1 MAFCIWGLSWI
12 SCGIVDLFK
21 WTIGLFLP
29 GISSQLYFFVA
40 LIISS
45 IAVYILGAML
55 GRVGGIILSIVGMVG
70 ALVTAGT
77 SLILTVIG
85 MVMVFFGNPK
95 LLVLL
100 NLGIFGLCALCH
112 GI

>member
-1 MAFCIWGLSWI
+1 MGYCIWGLSWL

-21 WTIGLFLP
+21 WGISLFLP
-29 GISSQLYFFVA
+29 GVPSQLYFFVA
-40 LIISS
+40 LIVSS
-45 IAVYILGAML
+45 IAVYIAGIVA
-55 GRVGGIILSIVGMVG
+55 GRAGGIILSVVGMAG

-85 MVMVFFGNPK
+85 MIMVFFGNPK

-100 NLGIFGLCALCH
+100 NLGIFGLCALCYW
-112 GI
+112 I